1 MRKDLQKQ
9 LCEQERRGSG
19 MGFRDHRKS
28 KAHAIDEE
36 FSAGRESMKKRYG
49 YNTKD
54 FSENFNPLWGVIR
67 TNVNRPWD
75 KVYSELCEVFDM
87 RNHVNAHIVL
97 HLFQFVETKTVF
109 EDGVVYARRHD
120 GVGPLEPLAD
130 SSREYFVH
138 PKTGILLK
146 NKFYRSHTQ
155 MYKERKQKELKEE
168 EKLTKVISETLQL
181 CRRAEDSPWF
191 ICTLAVIPPRVRT
204 VDDDDVVT
212 FSGGEAFD
220 VWHKKTRGR
229 VWSYGSPPADKY
241 CVSFR
246 TAGRRELK
254 EYGVTN

>member
-75 KVYSELCEVFDM
+75 KVYGELCEVFDM
-87 RNHVNAHIVL
+87 RNHVNALIVL
-97 HLFQFVETKTVF
+97 LLFQFVETKTVF
-109 EDGVVYARRHD
+109 EDGIVYARRYD

-130 SSREYFVH
+130 SSCEYFVH

-146 NKFYRSHTQ
+146 NKFYKNYKTI
-155 MYKERKQKELKEE
+155 YKERVQAKLAEE
-168 EKLTKVISETLQL
+168 AKLTLKINDTQVL
-181 CRRAEDSPWF
+181 RRRTEEYPWF
-191 ICTLAVIPPRVRT
+191 ICTLAQIPQPIRT
-204 VDDDDVVT
+204 VTETGVV
-212 FSGGEAFD
+212 FSGGSAYDMWF
-220 VWHKKTRGR
+220 KSTS
-229 VWSYGSPPADKY
+229 WSTWTKGTPPKDKY
-241 CVSFR
+241 CIALR
-246 TAGRRELK
+246 AAGRKELK
-254 EYGVTN
+254 KFGLK